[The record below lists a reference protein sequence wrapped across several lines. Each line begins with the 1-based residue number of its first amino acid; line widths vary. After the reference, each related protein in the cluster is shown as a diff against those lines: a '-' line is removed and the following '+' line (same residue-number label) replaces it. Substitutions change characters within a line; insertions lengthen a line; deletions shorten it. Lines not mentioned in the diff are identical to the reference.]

1 LAAKGLIYY
10 KEIEK
15 IKEIEKLDQIMEF
28 IIRAESLEEV
38 KKILRQK

>member
-1 LAAKGLIYY
+1 LIYY